1 VDARHKAGH
10 DAGAKLPKMHI
21 RAPKDFW
28 SGVMFIAFAATA
40 LLAARG
46 YSLGAAGKMGPG
58 YFPVMLGSVL
68 ALVGIVLVVRSFV
81 IDGEVITR
89 LQIQP
94 LAIIAA
100 AVVLFGVL
108 LQPLGLILSLA
119 LVTIVSAF
127 ASRESKPL
135 EVAALT
141 CVMVAFAVGVFV
153 YALRLPLPVWPAMMS
168 G

>member
-1 VDARHKAGH
+1 VT
-10 DAGAKLPKMHI
+10 I

-68 ALVGIVLVVRSFV
+68 ALIGLILVVRSFV
-81 IDGEVITR
+81 IDGDAITR
-89 LQIQP
+89 IQILP

-100 AVVLFGVL
+100 AVVLFGLL
-108 LQPLGLILSLA
+108 LQPIGLVLSLA
-119 LVTIVSAF
+119 LVTVVSAF

-141 CVMVAFAVGVFV
+141 CVLAAFAAGVFV
-153 YALRLPLPVWPAMMS
+153 YGLRLPLPLWPAMM

>member
-1 VDARHKAGH
+1 
-10 DAGAKLPKMHI
+10 MHI

-68 ALVGIVLVVRSFV
+68 ALIGLILVVRSFV
-81 IDGEVITR
+81 IDGDAITR
-89 LQIQP
+89 IQILP
-94 LAIIAA
+94 LGIIAA

-108 LQPLGLILSLA
+108 LQPLGLVLSLA
-119 LVTIVSAF
+119 LVTVVSAF
-127 ASRESKPL
+127 ASRESEPL

-141 CVMVAFAVGVFV
+141 CVLAAFAAGVFV
-153 YALRLPLPVWPAMMS
+153 YGLRLPLPLWPAMM

>member
-1 VDARHKAGH
+1 VT
-10 DAGAKLPKMHI
+10 I

-28 SGVMFIAFAATA
+28 SGIMFIAFAATA

-68 ALVGIVLVVRSFV
+68 ALIGLILVVRSFV
-81 IDGEVITR
+81 IDGDAITR
-89 LQIQP
+89 IQILP

-100 AVVLFGVL
+100 AVVLFGLL
-108 LQPLGLILSLA
+108 LQPIGLVLSLA
-119 LVTIVSAF
+119 LVTVVSAF

-141 CVMVAFAVGVFV
+141 CVLAAFAAGVFV
-153 YALRLPLPVWPAMMS
+153 YGLRLPLPLWPAMM

>member
-1 VDARHKAGH
+1 
-10 DAGAKLPKMHI
+10 MHI

-28 SGVMFIAFAATA
+28 SGVMFIAFAAIA

-68 ALVGIVLVVRSFV
+68 AVIGLILVARSFV
-81 IDGEVITR
+81 IGGDVITR
-89 LQIQP
+89 VQIMP

-100 AVVLFGVL
+100 AVILFGVL
-108 LQPLGLILSLA
+108 LQPLGLVLSLA

-141 CVMVAFAVGVFV
+141 GVMVAFAVGVFV
-153 YALRLPLPVWPAMMS
+153 YALRLPLPVWPAMM
-168 G
+168 GG

>member
-1 VDARHKAGH
+1 
-10 DAGAKLPKMHI
+10 
-21 RAPKDFW
+21 
-28 SGVMFIAFAATA
+28 MFIAFAATA

-68 ALVGIVLVVRSFV
+68 ALIGLILVVRSFV
-81 IDGEVITR
+81 IDGEAITR
-89 LQIQP
+89 IQILP

-100 AVVLFGVL
+100 AVVAFGVL
-108 LQPLGLILSLA
+108 LQPLGLVLSLA
-119 LVTIVSAF
+119 LVTVVSAF

-141 CVMVAFAVGVFV
+141 CVLAAFAAGVFV
-153 YALRLPLPVWPAMMS
+153 YGLRLPLPLWPAMM

>member
-1 VDARHKAGH
+1 
-10 DAGAKLPKMHI
+10 MHI

-28 SGVMFIAFAATA
+28 SGVMFIAFAAVA

-58 YFPVMLGSVL
+58 YFPILLGSVL
-68 ALVGIVLVVRSFV
+68 AFVGLILVVRSFV
-81 IDGEVITR
+81 IDGEALTR
-89 LQIQP
+89 LQILP
-94 LAIIAA
+94 LVTIAV

-119 LVTIVSAF
+119 TVTIVSAF

-141 CVMVAFAVGVFV
+141 CVLAAFAVGVFV
-153 YALRLPLPVWPAMMS
+153 YGLRLPLPIWPAML

>member
-1 VDARHKAGH
+1 
-10 DAGAKLPKMHI
+10 MHI

-68 ALVGIVLVVRSFV
+68 AFIGLILVARSFV
-81 IDGEVITR
+81 IDGEAITR
-89 LQIQP
+89 IQILP
-94 LAIIAA
+94 LAIIAV
-100 AVVLFGVL
+100 AVILFGVL
-108 LQPLGLILSLA
+108 LQPLGLVLSLA
-119 LVTIVSAF
+119 LVTVVSAF

-141 CVMVAFAVGVFV
+141 CVLAAFAAGVFV
-153 YALRLPLPVWPAMMS
+153 YGLRLPLPLWPAMM

>member
-1 VDARHKAGH
+1 
-10 DAGAKLPKMHI
+10 MTI

-28 SGVMFIAFAATA
+28 SGIMFIAFAAVA

-68 ALVGIVLVVRSFV
+68 AFLGLILVVRSFT
-81 IDGEVITR
+81 IDGEAIGRVHI
-89 LQIQP
+89 LP
-94 LAIIAA
+94 LAIIAS
-100 AVVLFGVL
+100 AVVLFGAL
-108 LQPLGLILSLA
+108 LQTLGLILSLA
-119 LVTIVSAF
+119 IVTIVSAF

-135 EVAALT
+135 EVGALT
-141 CVMVAFAVGVFV
+141 CVLVAFAVGVFV
-153 YALRLPLPVWPAMMS
+153 YGLRLPLPVWPAML

>member
-1 VDARHKAGH
+1 
-10 DAGAKLPKMHI
+10 MHI

-68 ALVGIVLVVRSFV
+68 ALIGLILVVRSFV
-81 IDGEVITR
+81 VDGDAITR
-89 LQIQP
+89 IQILP
-94 LAIIAA
+94 LAIIAT
-100 AVVLFGVL
+100 AVILFGLL
-108 LQPLGLILSLA
+108 LQPLGLVVSLA
-119 LVTIVSAF
+119 LVTVISAF

-141 CVMVAFAVGVFV
+141 CVLAAFAAGVFV
-153 YALRLPLPVWPAMMS
+153 YGLRLPLPLWPAMM

>member
-1 VDARHKAGH
+1 MTVVKNSR
-10 DAGAKLPKMHI
+10 PMHI

-28 SGVMFIAFAATA
+28 SGTMFIAFAAVA
-40 LLAARG
+40 LMAARG

-68 ALVGIVLVVRSFV
+68 AFIGLILVVRSFV
-81 IDGEVITR
+81 IDGEAVTR
-89 LQIQP
+89 IKILP
-94 LAIIAA
+94 LAVIAT

-119 LVTIVSAF
+119 LVTVVSAF
-127 ASRESKPL
+127 ASRESKPV

-141 CVMVAFAVGVFV
+141 CVLAAFAVGVFV
-153 YALRLPLPVWPAMMS
+153 YALRLPLPVWPAMLD
-168 G
+168 

>member
-1 VDARHKAGH
+1 
-10 DAGAKLPKMHI
+10 MHI

-28 SGVMFIAFAATA
+28 SGVMFIAFAAAA

-46 YSLGAAGKMGPG
+46 YSLGAAGRMGPG

-68 ALVGIVLVVRSFV
+68 AFIGLILVVRSFV
-81 IDGEVITR
+81 ITGEAVTR
-89 LQIQP
+89 IQILP
-94 LAIIAA
+94 LAVIAV

-119 LVTIVSAF
+119 VVTTVSAF

-141 CVMVAFAVGVFV
+141 CVLLAFATGVFV
-153 YALRLPLPVWPAMMS
+153 YGLRLPLPVWPAMM
-168 G
+168 GG

>member
-1 VDARHKAGH
+1 
-10 DAGAKLPKMHI
+10 
-21 RAPKDFW
+21 
-28 SGVMFIAFAATA
+28 MFIAFAATA

-68 ALVGIVLVVRSFV
+68 ALIGLILVVRSFV
-81 IDGEVITR
+81 IDGDAITR
-89 LQIQP
+89 IQILP
-94 LAIIAA
+94 LGIIAA
-100 AVVLFGVL
+100 AVVAFAVL
-108 LQPLGLILSLA
+108 LQPIGLVLSLA
-119 LVTIVSAF
+119 LVTVVSAF

-141 CVMVAFAVGVFV
+141 CVLAAFAAGVFV
-153 YALRLPLPVWPAMMS
+153 YGLRLPLPLWPAMMS

>member
-1 VDARHKAGH
+1 
-10 DAGAKLPKMHI
+10 MHI

-68 ALVGIVLVVRSFV
+68 ALIGLILVVRSFV
-81 IDGEVITR
+81 IDGDAITR
-89 LQIQP
+89 IQILP

-100 AVVLFGVL
+100 AVVLFGLL
-108 LQPLGLILSLA
+108 LQPIGLVLSLA
-119 LVTIVSAF
+119 LVTVASAF

-141 CVMVAFAVGVFV
+141 CVLAAFAAGVFV
-153 YALRLPLPVWPAMMS
+153 YGLRLPLPLWPAMM

>member
-1 VDARHKAGH
+1 
-10 DAGAKLPKMHI
+10 MHI

-68 ALVGIVLVVRSFV
+68 ALIGLILVVRSFV
-81 IDGEVITR
+81 IDGDAITR
-89 LQIQP
+89 IQILP
-94 LAIIAA
+94 LGIIAA

-108 LQPLGLILSLA
+108 LQPLGLVLSLA
-119 LVTIVSAF
+119 LVTVVSAF

-141 CVMVAFAVGVFV
+141 CVLAAFAAGVFV
-153 YALRLPLPVWPAMMS
+153 YGLRLPLPLWPAMM

>member
-1 VDARHKAGH
+1 
-10 DAGAKLPKMHI
+10 MHI

-28 SGVMFIAFAATA
+28 SGIMFIAFAATA

-58 YFPVMLGSVL
+58 YFPVLLGSVL
-68 ALVGIVLVVRSFV
+68 AFIGFILVARSFV
-81 IDGEVITR
+81 ISGEALTR
-89 LQIQP
+89 IQVLP
-94 LAIIAA
+94 LVIIAA

-108 LQPLGLILSLA
+108 LQPLGLVISLA
-119 LVTIVSAF
+119 LVTIVSAV

-141 CVMVAFAVGVFV
+141 CVMAAFAVGVFV
-153 YALRLPLPVWPAMMS
+153 YGLRLPLPLWPAAM
-168 G
+168 GG

>member
-1 VDARHKAGH
+1 
-10 DAGAKLPKMHI
+10 MHI

-58 YFPVMLGSVL
+58 YFPVMLASVL
-68 ALVGIVLVVRSFV
+68 AAVGVILVVRSFV
-81 IDGEVITR
+81 IGGEAVSRI
-89 LQIQP
+89 QIMP
-94 LAIIAA
+94 LLIIAA
-100 AVVLFGVL
+100 AVILFGVL
-108 LQPLGLILSLA
+108 LQSLGLIVSLA
-119 LVTIVSAF
+119 LVTIISAF

-141 CVMVAFAVGVFV
+141 GVMAAFAVSVFV
-153 YALRLPLPVWPAMMS
+153 YALRLPLPLWPAMM
-168 G
+168 GG

>member
-1 VDARHKAGH
+1 
-10 DAGAKLPKMHI
+10 MHI

-28 SGVMFIAFAATA
+28 SGVMFIAFAAVA

-58 YFPVMLGSVL
+58 YFPIMLGSVL
-68 ALVGIVLVVRSFV
+68 ALLGLILVVRSFV
-81 IDGEVITR
+81 IDGEAVSRI
-89 LQIQP
+89 QILP
-94 LAIIAA
+94 LAVIAV

-119 LVTIVSAF
+119 TVTIVSAF

-135 EVAALT
+135 EIVALT
-141 CVMVAFAVGVFV
+141 CVLAAFAVGVFV
-153 YALRLPLPVWPAMMS
+153 YGLRLPLPIWPAML

>member
-1 VDARHKAGH
+1 
-10 DAGAKLPKMHI
+10 MHI

-28 SGVMFIAFAATA
+28 SGVMFIAFAAVA

-46 YSLGAAGKMGPG
+46 YSLGAAGRMGPG
-58 YFPVMLGSVL
+58 YFPILLGSVL
-68 ALVGIVLVVRSFV
+68 ALIGLILVVRSFV
-81 IDGEVITR
+81 IDGETVSRIKVW
-89 LQIQP
+89 P
-94 LAIIAA
+94 LAIIAV
-100 AVVLFGVL
+100 AVILFGVL

-119 LVTIVSAF
+119 LVTVVSAF

-141 CVMVAFAVGVFV
+141 CVLLAFAVGVFV
-153 YALRLPLPVWPAMMS
+153 YGLRLPLPVWPAML

>member
-1 VDARHKAGH
+1 
-10 DAGAKLPKMHI
+10 MHI

-68 ALVGIVLVVRSFV
+68 ALIGLILVVRSFV
-81 IDGEVITR
+81 IDGEAITR
-89 LQIQP
+89 IQIVP

-100 AVVLFGVL
+100 AVVAFGVL
-108 LQPLGLILSLA
+108 LQPLGLVLSLA
-119 LVTIVSAF
+119 LVTVVSAF

-141 CVMVAFAVGVFV
+141 CVLAAFAAGVFV
-153 YALRLPLPVWPAMMS
+153 YGLRLPLPLWPAMM

>member
-10 DAGAKLPKMHI
+10 DAGEKLFPMHI

-28 SGVMFIAFAATA
+28 SGIMFIAFAATA

-58 YFPVMLGSVL
+58 YFPVLLGSVL
-68 ALVGIVLVVRSFV
+68 AFIGFILVARSFV
-81 IDGEVITR
+81 ISGEALTR
-89 LQIQP
+89 IQVLP
-94 LAIIAA
+94 LVIIAA

-108 LQPLGLILSLA
+108 LQPLGLVISLA
-119 LVTIVSAF
+119 LVTIVSAV

-141 CVMVAFAVGVFV
+141 CVMAAFAVGVFV
-153 YALRLPLPVWPAMMS
+153 YGLRLPLPLWPAAM
-168 G
+168 GG